1 MRVEPLPILGA
12 ALVHLNH
19 ARDERGFYLRTFD
32 RRDFAAAG
40 LDPVVAQAGM
50 SYNAL
55 AGTVRGMH
63 YQVMP
68 GQESKLVRCLRGEI
82 LDVLIDLRP
91 DSPTRLQSYAVRLV
105 AAEGT
110 GLFIPPLC
118 AHGFQTLVDD
128 TEVCYQMSND
138 YQPEVE
144 RGLRYDDPALH
155 LDWPLPVSVISA
167 KDRAW
172 PLIGDPAQHVRS
184 SFSGF
189 ASQAPDGGEIDE

>member
-1 MRVEPLPILGA
+1 MRIEPLGIAGA
-12 ALVHLNH
+12 ALVHLDH

-50 SYNAL
+50 SYNAR

-68 GQESKLVRCLRGEI
+68 GQEAKLVRCLRGEI

-91 DSPTRLQSYAVRLV
+91 DSPTRLQSYGVRLI
-105 AAEGT
+105 AAEAT
-110 GLFIPPLC
+110 ALYIPPLC

-128 TEVCYQMSND
+128 TEVSYQMTND
-138 YQPEVE
+138 YRPDVE
-144 RGLRYDDPALH
+144 RGLRHDDPALH
-155 LDWPLPVSVISA
+155 LEWPLAVSVISA

-172 PLIGDPAQHVRS
+172 PLIGEPAQDVQR
-184 SFSGF
+184 
-189 ASQAPDGGEIDE
+189 QA